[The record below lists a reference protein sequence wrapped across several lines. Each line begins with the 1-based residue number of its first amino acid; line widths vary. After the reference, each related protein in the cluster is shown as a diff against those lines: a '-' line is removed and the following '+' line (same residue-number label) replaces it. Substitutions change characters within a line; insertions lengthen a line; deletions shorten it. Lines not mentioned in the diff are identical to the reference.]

1 MVFSIEKEMRVIGLF
16 AIFALFAI
24 PSLAHAQ
31 IGERAGPL
39 QFNVSIG
46 GNETIPWTIFNNGNS
61 TVYFVTYVGAL
72 QQSDNQ
78 ITPTIVLMPVN
89 GSIAA
94 HSSIDL
100 NITVY
105 MPAQNQPGR
114 GSWSTILQV
123 IQTSNQTASGGSAV
137 IMAGLAKAMDI
148 VSKLPPPT
156 TTTIPTM
163 ITQSE
168 SIFPLGSAAIAIVVA
183 LIALG
188 AAGYMLSQHKKR
200 TARKRARKAPAKRA
214 RRRPAA
220 RRSSA
225 RRSRTP
231 RARSSARTTRRR
243 RRKR

>member
-1 MVFSIEKEMRVIGLF
+1 MRAIGLF
-16 AIFALFAI
+16 AVFALLVL
-24 PSLAHAQ
+24 PSITHSQ

-61 TVYFVTYVGAL
+61 TVYFITYVGAL

-78 ITPTIVLMPVN
+78 ITPTIVLNPAN

-94 HSSIDL
+94 HSSV
-100 NITVY
+100 NINVTVY
-105 MPAQNQPGR
+105 MPAQNKPGI
-114 GSWSTILQV
+114 GSWSSILQV

-156 TTTIPTM
+156 TTTVPVTIA
-163 ITQSE
+163 QSE
-168 SIFPLGSAAIAIVVA
+168 SIFPLGSATIAIIIA

-188 AAGYMLSQHKKR
+188 AAGYMLSKRKKR
-200 TARKRARKAPAKRA
+200 AAKRRPSAKRARK
-214 RRRPAA
+214 RPSA

-225 RRSRTP
+225 RRRSAS
-231 RARSSARTTRRR
+231 RARSASRTVKRR